1 MLIVTKFGSGSPTV
15 SPNPLIC
22 NYYLQISRTQIRSL
36 EGKIRVDHIQST
48 MNPNKNE
55 LRHLY
60 DFLPTSAIGAPVLLP
75 SVLAGI
81 LRTANRPRALLWIPQ
96 FRPGTPSGTERV
108 GRNARSP
115 FPFRKIRI

>member
-15 SPNPLIC
+15 SPKPLIR
-22 NYYLQISRTQIRSL
+22 NYYLQILRIQIRYP
-36 EGKIRVDHIQST
+36 EGKIRADHIQST

-81 LRTANRPRALLWIPQ
+81 LRTANSPRALCLPFCKCEQ
-96 FRPGTPSGTERV
+96 AVPS
-108 GRNARSP
+108 
-115 FPFRKIRI
+115 

>member
-36 EGKIRVDHIQST
+36 EGKIRADHIQST

-60 DFLPTSAIGAPVLLP
+60 DFLPISAIGVPVLLP

-81 LRTANRPRALLWIPQ
+81 LRTANRLRVLCLPFCECKQ
-96 FRPGTPSGTERV
+96 GVPS
-108 GRNARSP
+108 
-115 FPFRKIRI
+115 